1 MNKYTIPAYILPSEH
16 FFGELRAVEVRF
28 NDCHDPITGRFA
40 PKYGYSN
47 VLSENPYNEGK
58 NNRITRP
65 TDIKVYAGGG
75 TSKNGLTKTES
86 SDIIDFENNQKKL
99 FEALSAGKASTKI
112 NKQQGK
118 HIKGNPLYEDLIA
131 KGKHPGYLTVK
142 KMEAQTIINNYFDK
156 GKTYLNGSG
165 FKVVFQSSKNWG
177 IYVDQYSGKEFPTS
191 RGTIHIG
198 KDGAHLVPAYPFPE
212 E

>member
-1 MNKYTIPAYILPSEH
+1 MRY
-16 FFGELRAVEVRF
+16 
-28 NDCHDPITGRFA
+28 NDCHDPITGRFSS
-40 PKYGYSN
+40 KCGYSN
-47 VLSENPYNEGK
+47 ILSENTYDEFNT
-58 NNRITRP
+58 NRRQRLS
-65 TDIKVYAGGG
+65 DIKAYAGGG
-75 TSKNGLTKTES
+75 SSKKGLTKS
-86 SDIIDFENNQKKL
+86 ASDDIIFFETNQKKM
-99 FEALSAGKASTKI
+99 FEALSTGKASTKI

-118 HIKGNPLYEDLIA
+118 HIKGNPLYENLIS

-177 IYVDQYSGKEFPTS
+177 IYVDQYSGKEYPTS